1 MRLGQGRALTL
12 FAAPLDSLASMKTS
26 LAWLSDFLPGP
37 PLDAEKVAEALTHGG
52 LPVESIEQREGDTV
66 VDVEVTSNRGDCLSH
81 IGIARE
87 LSALLNRPFKYIP
100 PAAMESSTAASSVTS
115 VQIEARELCPYY
127 TARVIRNV
135 KIAPSPQWMVK
146 RLEAIGLR
154 AIYNVVDVTNYVMFE
169 LGQPLHAFDFDK
181 LQGRKIIVREAR
193 QGEKLTSID
202 ARERAL
208 RPGMLVIADAQR
220 PVALAGVMG
229 GADSEVSNSTTNVL
243 LESARFDPLTVRKT
257 ARALAM
263 KSDSSYRFERQIDP
277 TLAERASLRAAQ
289 LILQTAG
296 GELLS
301 GMVAAGSSGYQLRR
315 LTLRLA
321 RLRQLLGLDF
331 PISQVMDALNHLQL
345 NPTHKGETIEAQV
358 PSHRLDLT
366 IEADLIEEV
375 ARVIGYDKIPL
386 RDEISIRLSPK
397 QPDEATIETLRA
409 SLIGAGYFESL
420 TFSFVSDVLAEDFRP
435 PQAASLLRADPTVR
449 AGDAR
454 LRPSIIPGLLQA
466 IRHNESNGTLG
477 AHLFEIGSTFW
488 LDKNSKVDE
497 RRRIALVGGEDYR
510 ATRGAIESLL
520 QHLNAERPLT
530 ITPAPHRGFASG
542 ASGSIQWGTEII
554 GHIGR
559 IDRAIA
565 EKISLREQVMAA
577 ELELT
582 PLLKFA
588 QHVPQLHQ
596 LPRFP
601 SVRRDLS
608 LVVAENTPY
617 EQIERL
623 IRSLDLA
630 NLEDLEFVTTYRGKP
645 LDKGTKSITVTL
657 VFRSPAATLTS
668 EQVEGAVQ
676 KAVAAA
682 QQQLGASLRV

>member
-1 MRLGQGRALTL
+1 
-12 FAAPLDSLASMKTS
+12 MKTS

-37 PLDAEKVAEALTHGG
+37 PLQAEKVAEALTHGG

-87 LSALLNRPFKYIP
+87 LSALMNRPFKYTP
-100 PAAMESSTAASSVTS
+100 PTASESSTAASSATS

-127 TARVIRNV
+127 TARVIRIV
-135 KIAPSPQWMVK
+135 KITPSPQWMVK

-154 AIYNVVDVTNYVMFE
+154 AINNVVDVTNYVMFE
-169 LGQPLHAFDFDK
+169 LGQPLHAFDFDR
-181 LQGRKIIVREAR
+181 LHGQKIIVREAR
-193 QGEKLTSID
+193 QGEKITSID

-208 RPGMLVIADAQR
+208 KPGMLVIADAQR

-229 GADSEVSNSTTNVL
+229 GADSEVSSSTTNVL

-301 GMVAAGSSGYQLRR
+301 GMVAAGSSGHQPRR
-315 LTLRLA
+315 LTLRLP
-321 RLRQLLGLDF
+321 RLRQLLGVEF
-331 PISQVMDALNHLQL
+331 PVSQVMDALNRLQL
-345 NPTHKGETIEAQV
+345 NPAHKAETIEAQV
-358 PSHRLDLT
+358 PSHRLDLN

-397 QPDEATIETLRA
+397 EPDEATIETIRE

-420 TFSFVSDVLAEDFRP
+420 TFSFVADALADDFRP

-488 LDKNSKVDE
+488 LEKNGKVDE
-497 RRRIALVGGEDYR
+497 RRQIALVGGEDYR

-520 QHLNAERPLT
+520 NRLNAERPLT
-530 ITPAPHRGFASG
+530 IIPQAQRGFAQG
-542 ASGSIQWGTEII
+542 ASGSIQWGAEII

-565 EKISLREQVMAA
+565 DKLSLREQVMAA
-577 ELELT
+577 ELELAS
-582 PLLKFA
+582 LLKFA
-588 QHVPQLHQ
+588 QHVPQLHH

-601 SVRRDLS
+601 AVRRDLS
-608 LVVAENTPY
+608 LVVPESTPY

-630 NLEDLEFVTTYRGKP
+630 NLEDMEFVTTYRGKP

-657 VFRSPAATLTS
+657 IFRSPTATLTS

-682 QQQLGASLRV
+682 QQKLGATLRV